1 MFINFKSC
9 TDQFS
14 CSYLEYLNCITTK
27 SQNKYIYIH
36 IYICIGGHKAI
47 TKQISSRFKL

>member
-9 TDQFS
+9 TDQFI

-27 SQNKYIYIH
+27 WQGQKYVYIYIYVYMY
-36 IYICIGGHKAI
+36 IYVYDVI
-47 TKQISSRFKL
+47 KQLQNK